1 MDIVKVKIA
10 DIKIAKYNPR
20 KDLMADDTEYK
31 RIEKSLETFGM
42 VEPVILNKDNTLIS
56 GHQRLKVL
64 KAKGYK
70 EVDASYV
77 DLSETDE
84 KTLNVAL
91 NKIKGEWNYEK
102 LRDLM
107 QELKEDEADLE
118 ITGFDDFE
126 IKMLTE
132 THSYIDDLLED
143 DFTVNASEKPMKEF
157 FGMTIVMNK
166 EYQDAIVDYANRNS
180 KKPIAQYVLERIGR
194 SNEY

>member
-64 KAKGYK
+64 KAKGYE

>member
-1 MDIVKVKIA
+1 MLFVLYGKDEKMDIVKVKIA

-64 KAKGYK
+64 KAKGYE

-77 DLSETDE
+77 DLSEMDE

-91 NKIKGEWNYEK
+91 NKMSFAGQ
-102 LRDLM
+102 M
-107 QELKEDEADLE
+107 QKMLKE
-118 ITGFDDFE
+118 
-126 IKMLTE
+126 
-132 THSYIDDLLED
+132 
-143 DFTVNASEKPMKEF
+143 KPEYFKEV
-157 FGMTIVMNK
+157 FGK
-166 EYQDAIVDYANRNS
+166 
-180 KKPIAQYVLERIGR
+180 
-194 SNEY
+194 

>member
-31 RIEKSLETFGM
+31 RIEKSLEMFGM

-64 KAKGYK
+64 KAKGYE

-77 DLSETDE
+77 DLSEMDE

-180 KKPIAQYVLERIGR
+180 KKPIAKYVLERIGR

>member
-64 KAKGYK
+64 KAKGYE

-77 DLSETDE
+77 DLSEMDE

-166 EYQDAIVDYANRNS
+166 EYQDAIVDYTNRNS

>member
-64 KAKGYK
+64 KAKGYE

-157 FGMTIVMNK
+157 FGMTIWCNWDIPVHWGGC
-166 EYQDAIVDYANRNS
+166 
-180 KKPIAQYVLERIGR
+180 LTR
-194 SNEY
+194 SNLWKRTCVSVMSA

>member
-1 MDIVKVKIA
+1 MEIVKVKIK
-10 DIKIAKYNPR
+10 DIKTAKYNPR
-20 KDLMADDTEYK
+20 KDLTASDTEYK
-31 RIEKSLETFGM
+31 RIEKSLEFFGM
-42 VEPVILNKDNTLIS
+42 LEPVVLNKDNTLVS

-64 KAKGYK
+64 KSKGYD
-70 EVDASYV
+70 EVDAVYV
-77 DLSETDE
+77 DLSRIDE
-84 KTLNVAL
+84 KTLNIAL
-91 NKIKGEWNYEK
+91 NKIKGEWDYGK

-107 QELKEDEADLE
+107 QELAENETDLE

-157 FGMTIVMNK
+157 FEMTIVMNK

-180 KKPIAQYVLERIGR
+180 KKPIAKYVLERIGR

>member
-64 KAKGYK
+64 KAKGYE

-77 DLSETDE
+77 DLSEMDE

>member
-64 KAKGYK
+64 KAKGYE

-166 EYQDAIVDYANRNS
+166 EYQDAIVDYTNRNS